1 MTGKHRGFPRSL
13 LEEPAS
19 ARLQYFRGLTV
30 AHPHLVQA
38 NEKLLDT
45 IFESPPNSVVLVYGP
60 TGVGKTTL
68 CMKAQQT
75 LTERFINDLTADAGR
90 IPVASVEA
98 MAPESGNFSW
108 KEHFK
113 VLLAQM
119 DEPLINYKLGAAGK
133 HDHAPHPP
141 FTPDAKAAG
150 STYRHAVEQALRFR
164 NPFAVLIDEAQHLA
178 KMSSGRR
185 LLDQLD
191 VIKSIANRSST
202 VHVLFGT
209 YELLGFRN
217 LSGQLSRRSVDI
229 HFRRYLAEDDKER
242 QVFVNVLRSFEQH
255 LPFSEPPDLAR
266 HWEFLYERSIG
277 CVGILKEWLTKALS
291 MALKQKATTLTV
303 KHLESHA
310 APVTQCDRVLSDALE
325 GERKLVETAE
335 SRSRLRMLLG
345 LPSNT
350 ASQDDSLEMP
360 RECVS
365 DAAPGDAGVTV
376 RRPAR
381 RPGVRLPVRDAIG
394 KPEFANAASSNI

>member
-1 MTGKHRGFPRSL
+1 M
-13 LEEPAS
+13 
-19 ARLQYFRGLTV
+19 
-30 AHPHLVQA
+30 
-38 NEKLLDT
+38 
-45 IFESPPNSVVLVYGP
+45 NSVVLVYGP
-60 TGVGKTTL
+60 NGVGKTTL
-68 CMKAQQT
+68 CIKAQQT
-75 LTERFINDLTADAGR
+75 LTERFINDLTADPGR

-108 KEHFK
+108 KDHFK
-113 VLLAQM
+113 VFLAQM
-119 DEPLINYKLGAAGK
+119 DEPLINYKLGALANTGTPQAHRSRRTPKPRDRHIGMPLDRPSAFATLSLFRLTKPNISQRCHRAG
-133 HDHAPHPP
+133 D
-141 FTPDAKAAG
+141 
-150 STYRHAVEQALRFR
+150 S
-164 NPFAVLIDEAQHLA
+164 
-178 KMSSGRR
+178 
-185 LLDQLD
+185 DQLD

-255 LPFSEPPDLAR
+255 LPFPEPPDLAK

-303 KHLESHA
+303 KHLECYA
-310 APVTQCDRVLSDALE
+310 ATVAQCDRVLSDVLE

-345 LPSNT
+345 LSSNFT
-350 ASQDDSLEMP
+350 PQDDSLETP

-365 DAAPGDAGVTV
+365 DAASEIVAVSA
-376 RRPAR
+376 RRTAR
-381 RPGVRLPVRDAIG
+381 RPGVRLPVRDVIG
-394 KPEFANAASSNI
+394 KPEFAHATNSNI